1 MSFFTALF
9 EGFKLNLAAFGKNP
23 ISTIIISAF
32 IVISIVLLTVITKLA
47 MIYRQEARHKR

>member
-23 ISTIIISAF
+23 ISTIIVSAF